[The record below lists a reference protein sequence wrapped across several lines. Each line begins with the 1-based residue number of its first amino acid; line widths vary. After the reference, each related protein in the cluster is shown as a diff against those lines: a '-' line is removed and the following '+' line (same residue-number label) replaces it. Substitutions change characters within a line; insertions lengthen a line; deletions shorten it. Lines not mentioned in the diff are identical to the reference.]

1 MKFLL
6 WMVLVFFGMEAWSQ
20 AQSFRW
26 PVSDSI
32 SRVNYGM
39 DHDGAAEKVLDYQC
53 GTKTYDGHRGTD
65 IGAPRNTPVYAAKKG
80 WVQSRADGYGDG
92 FLGSQDGNGFGNH
105 VVLFHDPDYNTIYGH
120 FTSGTGIP
128 LKNDTIECGERIGA
142 SGTSGNSSGP
152 HMHFEIRLKVNKN
165 NYYSGAPVDPFSG
178 ACSTPVSYWTQLN
191 SKGVPVTQCAEPV
204 VQLDPAAGMSWA
216 ARKSI
221 WVTDPPTLG
230 FVVPGVQGGSHKR
243 VRLELFTSEGA
254 WLTTALDGVFPTGE
268 HRVPLV
274 GLAKEHQVLMGRIWM
289 DNRFVEAVTFIRPK

>member
-1 MKFLL
+1 MKFLP

-128 LKNDTIECGERIGA
+128 LRE
-142 SGTSGNSSGP
+142 P
-152 HMHFEIRLKVNKN
+152 PEI
-165 NYYSGAPVDPFSG
+165 PV
-178 ACSTPVSYWTQLN
+178 
-191 SKGVPVTQCAEPV
+191 
-204 VQLDPAAGMSWA
+204 
-216 ARKSI
+216 
-221 WVTDPPTLG
+221 
-230 FVVPGVQGGSHKR
+230 
-243 VRLELFTSEGA
+243 
-254 WLTTALDGVFPTGE
+254 
-268 HRVPLV
+268 
-274 GLAKEHQVLMGRIWM
+274 GRICILKFGS
-289 DNRFVEAVTFIRPK
+289 R